1 LSYASTNS
9 LFYHPPFA
17 GVTILL
23 QNRFSPHPTRTFL
36 PATHDTLVGQDPM
49 FRSQQRKTKILFG
62 LSDALLTAAA
72 FEIAYRLRQSLRF
85 DHVFFL
91 PDDKKTLLLGFS
103 VITSVTFG
111 YWLNVSGRL
120 DSARIRAILGECFR
134 QVAYSAM
141 AFVVFLVFG
150 HTLEIPLA
158 RGFLFLFFSLSWFFL
173 ASFRIAARNL
183 IPLLGQGTKRNI
195 LIVGLGDRAV
205 RLAHNLSA
213 YSEQGVHIVG
223 FLAPPGDFDASTQSG
238 AARDVAGHSYPVFP
252 VEDMRAMLS
261 RHVIDEI
268 HFAVES
274 DKLPALEEVFL
285 WCDEEG
291 VCSRIAVDFFPH
303 VNSHIEL
310 ERLGGTPL
318 LTFSAAPD
326 DEVLLL
332 AKRIIDVAMAI
343 VLTVC
348 LSPVLL
354 LAALLIKTT
363 SRGPL
368 IFRQVRCGLNGR
380 TFTLY
385 KFRSMVVDAEDRLDE
400 VAHLNRKQIVTKIPN
415 DPRLTPVGKWLRRF
429 SIDELPQLFNV
440 LRGDMSMVG
449 PRPAIPSEVEQYQRW
464 QRRRLR
470 MRPGLTSL
478 WAVEGRDQVDFEQ
491 WMRLDMQYID
501 NWSLSLDARI
511 ILRTIPQVLSGRAS

>member
-1 LSYASTNS
+1 
-9 LFYHPPFA
+9 
-17 GVTILL
+17 
-23 QNRFSPHPTRTFL
+23 
-36 PATHDTLVGQDPM
+36 M

-62 LSDALLTAAA
+62 LSDAVLTAIA
-72 FEIAYRLRQSLRF
+72 FEAAYWLRQSLPF
-85 DHVFFL
+85 ENKFSVDADV
-91 PDDKKTLLLGFS
+91 KSLLLGFS
-103 VITSVTFG
+103 VITWVTVG
-111 YWLNVSGRL
+111 YWLNVSGQL
-120 DSARIRAILGECFR
+120 DSARIRAILRECFR
-134 QVAYSAM
+134 QVGYSAM
-141 AFVVFLVFG
+141 AFVIFLVFG
-150 HTLEIPLA
+150 VRLQTPLS
-158 RGFLFLFFSLSWFFL
+158 RPFLFLFFAISWFLL

-183 IPLLGQGTKRNI
+183 VPLLGNGTTRHV
-195 LIVGLGDRAV
+195 LIVGLGERAE
-205 RLAHNLSA
+205 RLARNLET
-213 YSEQGVHIVG
+213 YYEQGMRVAG
-223 FLAPPGDFDASTQSG
+223 FLAPPGEFAGQDTKG
-238 AARDVAGHSYPVFP
+238 LARQSYPVFP
-252 VEDMRAMLS
+252 VEDLRAMLS
-261 RHVIDEI
+261 KHVIDEI
-268 HFAVES
+268 HFAVDS

-303 VNSHIEL
+303 VNSNVAL

-332 AKRIIDVAMAI
+332 AKRLIDVALALALSI
-343 VLTVC
+343 G

-354 LAALLIKTT
+354 AAAILIKAT

-368 IFRQVRCGLNGR
+368 VFRQVRCGLNGR

-385 KFRSMVVDAEDRLDE
+385 KFRSMVADAEQRLGE
-400 VAHLNRKQIVTKIPN
+400 VAHLNPKEIVTKIPN

-449 PRPAIPSEVEQYQRW
+449 PRPAIPSEVERYQRW

-478 WAVEGRDQVDFEQ
+478 WAVEGRDQVDFET

-501 NWSLSLDARI
+501 NWSLGLDARI